1 MRFGA
6 LCMCFGVLCVWF
18 GVLYMCFG
26 VLCMWFGVL
35 CMYFGVLCV
44 CFVALSNPRFF
55 ERVDFLCAVGEF
67 LATAAN
73 MRLIGRPNLARATS
87 VIFRRVD
94 KNRVRYATYDFIAQ
108 AGCDDRLK
116 DERLWEVQRILTQL
130 KRLVSAQRC
139 VNCLCHV
146 IACTSSWFGAVV
158 LNLFWPVD
166 HLFYKIYPMDHFPF
180 ADTSWTTSP
189 TCIAH
194 KSVKVLSRICEDHNK
209 SQVVQQDHVENHW
222 FRAY

>member
-1 MRFGA
+1 VHVFRCVVHVFR
-6 LCMCFGVLCVWF
+6 CVVHVIRCVVHVFRCVVHVFRCVVRVIRCVVHVFLCVLHVF
-18 GVLYMCFG
+18 R
-26 VLCMWFGVL
+26 
-35 CMYFGVLCV
+35 CV
-44 CFVALSNPRFF
+44 VRVFWCVVQPAFF
-55 ERVDFLCAVGEF
+55 KRVDFLCAVGEF

-87 VIFRRVD
+87 VIFCRVD

-180 ADTSWTTSP
+180 ADTS
-189 TCIAH
+189 
-194 KSVKVLSRICEDHNK
+194 
-209 SQVVQQDHVENHW
+209 
-222 FRAY
+222 